1 MIGTKLGDLSIRT
14 TIQFLLK
21 ILDIELV
28 SGRESRIQ
36 LLDVKLLK
44 MTHDRVDVDTEEAGD
59 SADD

>member
-1 MIGTKLGDLSIRT
+1 MIGTKLGDLGIRT

-28 SGRESRIQ
+28 SGRESRIK
-36 LLDVKLLK
+36 LLNVKLLK
-44 MTHDRVDVDTEEAGD
+44 MTHDRVDVDTEEASD

>member
-1 MIGTKLGDLSIRT
+1 MIGTKLGDLGIRT

-28 SGRESRIQ
+28 SGRESRIK
-36 LLDVKLLK
+36 LLNVKLLK